1 MKFLN
6 KKFCFKKNEHK
17 DVIFLDDNY
26 ANIKLDGIS
35 FFKINFSEINIYYII
50 MTLFQKFFFNEKK
63 INFKDLYYKNLFNS
77 FTPKLAVGHDI
88 NGRAFYC
95 NKICPKILTLT
106 YQLGILWKHD
116 IEEFKER
123 RYENSKCD
131 YYYVYDKMY
140 KDIFSKFIQ
149 SKFIISGSIKNN
161 EIKILNNTKNYNITY
176 ISDFRKADRHMEES
190 SRNCQSYILKI
201 IDQFCEQKKINFNIA
216 LSSMRPDKRKRI
228 SYNEEIK
235 FIKKFAKNFEINNLS
250 SYELA
255 EQSKVIICL
264 NSNLGYEL
272 FARKKR
278 VLFLH
283 LHETLGGGD
292 KRQRL
297 YDSKMNSDFMII
309 ENDKSL
315 ILKKLEKMMMMSDVE
330 WMRIFNNS
338 SLKIPFDEGNT
349 LLKNNIKNI
358 LN

>member
-6 KKFCFKKNEHK
+6 KKFCFKKNKHK

-50 MTLFQKFFFNEKK
+50 MALFQKFFFNEKK

-88 NGRAFYC
+88 NGKAFYC
-95 NKICPKILTLT
+95 NKICPKIFTLT

-116 IEEFKER
+116 VEEFKER
-123 RYENSKCD
+123 YKNCRCD
-131 YYYVYDKMY
+131 YYYVYDSMF
-140 KDIFSKFIQ
+140 KDIFSKFIK
-149 SKFIISGSIKNN
+149 SEFVISGSIKNN
-161 EIKILNNTKNYNITY
+161 EIKLLNEKNNHDITY
-176 ISDFRKADRHMEES
+176 ISEFRGTSES
-190 SRNCQSYILKI
+190 ERKSLECQSYVLKLL
-201 IDQFCEQKKINFNIA
+201 DQYCERKKINFHVA
-216 LSSMRPDKRKRI
+216 LNSKRLDKKFKI
-228 SYNEEIK
+228 DFNEEIK
-235 FIKKFAKNFEINNLS
+235 FIKKFSKNCVIKNLS

-255 EQSKVIICL
+255 AQSKITVCM

-272 FARKKR
+272 FSRKKR
-278 VLFLH
+278 VLFLN
-283 LHETLGGGD
+283 LNKTLTGD
-292 KRQRL
+292 NRQCL
-297 YDSKMNSDFMII
+297 YDSEINSDFMITT
-309 ENDKSL
+309 NDKSF
-315 ILKKLEKMMMMSDVE
+315 ILKKLEKIMMMSDVE

>member
-50 MTLFQKFFFNEKK
+50 KTLFHFFSFNEKK

-77 FTPKLAVGHDI
+77 FTPKLAVGHDL
-88 NGRAFYC
+88 NERSFYC

-106 YQLGILWKHD
+106 YQLGIIWEHE

-123 RYENSKCD
+123 YKNYRCD
-131 YYYVYDKMY
+131 YYYVYDSMY
-140 KDIFSKFIQ
+140 KDIFSQIIKSEFV
-149 SKFIISGSIKNN
+149 ISGSIKNN
-161 EIKILNNTKNYNITY
+161 EIKLLNKKNNHDITY
-176 ISDFRKADRHMEES
+176 ISEFRGTSES
-190 SRNCQSYILKI
+190 ERKSLECQSYVLKLL
-201 IDQFCEQKKINFNIA
+201 DQYCERKKINFHVA
-216 LSSMRPDKRKRI
+216 LNSKRLDKKFKI
-228 SYNEEIK
+228 DFNEEIK
-235 FIKKFAKNFEINNLS
+235 FVKKFSKNCVIKNLS

-255 EQSKVIICL
+255 AQSKITVCM

-272 FARKKR
+272 FSRKKR
-278 VLFLH
+278 VLFLN
-283 LHETLGGGD
+283 LNKTLTGD
-292 KRQRL
+292 NRQCL
-297 YDSKMNSDFMII
+297 YDSEINSDFMITT
-309 ENDKSL
+309 NDKSF
-315 ILKKLEKMMMMSDVE
+315 ILKKLEKIMMMSDVE